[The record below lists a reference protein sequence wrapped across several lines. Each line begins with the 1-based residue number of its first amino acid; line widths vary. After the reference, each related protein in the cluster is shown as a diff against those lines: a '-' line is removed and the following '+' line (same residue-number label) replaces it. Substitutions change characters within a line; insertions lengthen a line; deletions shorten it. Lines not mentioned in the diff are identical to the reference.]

1 MTRFSVRSALSA
13 LCVVVSVA
21 AAALIWH
28 NLPTPT
34 DLYGPFDVHGSAGE
48 PVRGRAVTA
57 TVTSVRVAPTVNSVP
72 AAGRWV
78 VVDTTMEA
86 QGSTEVPHADLL
98 VGPNTYIPT
107 DRFFV
112 KTLGRPLAPGI
123 EQRGSWVFDVAS
135 TLIDGGDADDL
146 VLRVWVG
153 GDLLDS
159 RLVITIPRNDPRVSS
174 SDEVDV
180 APLEVSA

>member
-1 MTRFSVRSALSA
+1 MNPPNVRSVLSA
-13 LCVVVSVA
+13 ICVAVLVA
-21 AAALIWH
+21 AAALVWH
-28 NLPTPT
+28 HLPTPT

-78 VVDTTMEA
+78 VIDATL
-86 QGSTEVPHADLL
+86 QGRGGTDVPHADLL

-107 DRFFV
+107 DRFLV
-112 KTLGRPLAPGI
+112 RTLGRSLAPGI
-123 EQRGSWVFDVAS
+123 EQRGSWVFDVAPA
-135 TLIDGGDADDL
+135 LVDGPDTEDL

-153 GDLLDS
+153 SDLLDS
-159 RLVITIPRNDPRVSS
+159 RLAIAIPAEAIGRSSEVELDPVESS
-174 SDEVDV
+174 
-180 APLEVSA
+180 A